1 MTPLQPKDVQI
12 ECHDGTSKA
21 FTLSKFPAIAGREII
36 TQYPLSAL
44 PKVGDYAT
52 NKAMMLKIM
61 AFVSVPTDAGPLAL
75 STESLVDNHVPD
87 FECLMRLEMAMIEY
101 NVSFFANGKASTF
114 FGLIAEKAQALIT
127 KTSTDLQ
134 GQFSPKNSPPTKN

>member
-1 MTPLQPKDVQI
+1 MSLQPKPVQI
-12 ECHDGTSKA
+12 ECHDGTSKE
-21 FTLSKFPAIAGREII
+21 FILSKFPAIAGREII

-44 PKVGDYAT
+44 PKLGDYAT

-61 AFVSVPTDAGPLAL
+61 SYVSVPTAAGPLAL
-75 STESLVDNHVPD
+75 STEQLVDNHVPD

-114 FGLIAEKAQALIT
+114 LSLIGEKVQALTI
-127 KTSTDLQ
+127 KTLTDLQ
-134 GQFSPKNSPPTKN
+134 GQSSPKNSPATKN